1 MTVAPHPDTVSRL
14 VAQTFAEL
22 GARLAGPFDLNEN
35 ILIDNGHYVA
45 RSYRIQGWMAM
56 WLIGMGI
63 VQFYDRRGKMLR
75 TVNLLEET
83 LPNRLAYR
91 ARSAA

>member
-22 GARLAGPFDLNEN
+22 GARLTNSSDINEN
-35 ILIDNGHYVA
+35 ILIDNGRYVA
-45 RSYRIQGWMAM
+45 RSYRTQGWMAM
-56 WLIGMGI
+56 WLIGVGI
-63 VQFYDRRGKMLR
+63 VQFYDRCGNMLR

-83 LPNRLAYR
+83 LPNQAYR